1 MRVNVPS
8 VIVRVHILAL
18 RSLRVGATQLLPLRL
33 PETRSVTTILMLAAS
48 DSEYLNAVPRL
59 CLSFTTTTHPRRGHR
74 AGEQRHQHHDDEQ
87 RQPGNA
93 IVGDGHL
100 QRVLALIARV
110 RGPAV
115 AVMLSRAATI

>member
-8 VIVRVHILAL
+8 VIVRVHFLAL

-59 CLSFTTTTHPRRGHR
+59 CLSFFLPLVTPT
-74 AGEQRHQHHDDEQ
+74 
-87 RQPGNA
+87 N
-93 IVGDGHL
+93 
-100 QRVLALIARV
+100 VLFVTR
-110 RGPAV
+110 
-115 AVMLSRAATI
+115 